1 MSVHFSGIAGKGMA
15 PAAGLALTGG
25 HQVSG
30 DDKVSNHRIA
40 HLREAGAQVIIG
52 RNVGPPP
59 GSTLHVRS
67 SLIDVPPGDVPERSR
82 LGFVNDMMH
91 ASGNSVLAVAG
102 SVGKSTATG
111 IVWAAHRGATP
122 ACYVGA
128 DLPGTLCG
136 GWHSSSTTAIVEADE
151 YKDAYRDVEA
161 HSVIL
166 LNVLANH
173 ADHFGKGTSGFSRSF
188 ADWIQGMGLAPRR
201 VLLGATAAE
210 RLAADGFPINA
221 IVLGTDA
228 DSGADWQMEIVS
240 PKPSSTVF
248 RLCGGRRGDT
258 FTIPLAGE
266 PAAMAAAFGVLT
278 ARQAGLSDSE
288 IRDGL
293 ATAELP
299 WRRQS
304 LVHRSPGVWVYDD
317 NARLPDQ
324 FMVTVLALRQ
334 RHPRAH
340 LVAVISPWG
349 RLNRRDLDAWAV
361 AGSYADTLVI
371 LPVGE
376 AAVSRGGAEIDDADE
391 QLARAVRKRGRDALS
406 IRTWAD
412 LPEATG
418 ETVYVTA
425 GYDAQ
430 YDLLSQAHEQL
441 RERYP

>member
-30 DDKVSNHRIA
+30 DDIISNHRIA
-40 HLREAGAQVIIG
+40 HLREAGAQVIVG

-67 SLIDVPPGDVPERSR
+67 SLIDVLPSEVPEQSR
-82 LGFVNDMMH
+82 LAFVSDVMH

-102 SVGKSTATG
+102 SVGKSTAAG
-111 IVWAAHRGATP
+111 IVWAAHRGGAP
-122 ACYVGA
+122 ACYIGA

-151 YKDAYRDVEA
+151 YKDAYLDIRA

-173 ADHFGKGTSGFSRSF
+173 ADHFGNGTSGFSRSF
-188 ADWIQGMGLAPRR
+188 ADWIQGMGLAPRH

-210 RLAADGFPINA
+210 RLAADGFPVGA
-221 IVLGTDA
+221 IVLGTGE
-228 DSGADWQMEIVS
+228 DSGADWQMEIIS
-240 PKPSSTVF
+240 PEPSSTEF
-248 RLCGGRRGDT
+248 RLRKGRRRDT

-266 PAAMAAAFGVLT
+266 HAATAAAFGVLT

-304 LVHRSPGVWVYDD
+304 LVHRSPGIWAYDD

-324 FMVTVLALRQ
+324 FIVTVLALRQ
-334 RHPRAH
+334 RHPHAH

-349 RLNRRDLDAWAV
+349 RLNRRDLDAWAF
-361 AGSYADTLVI
+361 AGSYADTLVV

-391 QLARAVRKRGRDALS
+391 QLALAVRDRGREALS
-406 IRTWAD
+406 IQSWAD

-430 YDLLSQAHEQL
+430 YDLLSQAHQVL
-441 RERYP
+441 RERHP

>member
-30 DDKVSNHRIA
+30 DDIISNHRIV
-40 HLREAGAQVIIG
+40 HLREAGAQVTVG
-52 RNVGPPP
+52 RNAGPPP
-59 GSTLHVRS
+59 GSTLHIRS
-67 SLIDVPPGDVPERSR
+67 SLVDVLPGDVPEQSR
-82 LGFVNDMMH
+82 LAYVNDVMH

-102 SVGKSTATG
+102 SVGKSTAAG
-111 IVWAAHRGATP
+111 ILWAAHRAAAP

-151 YKDAYRDVEA
+151 YKDAYQDIGA
-161 HSVIL
+161 DSVIL

-173 ADHFGKGTSGFSRSF
+173 ADHFGSGTSGFSRSF
-188 ADWIQGMGLAPRR
+188 ADWIQGMGLAPRH
-201 VLLGATAAE
+201 VLLGATAAQ
-210 RLAADGFPINA
+210 RLSADGCSVGA
-221 IVLGTDA
+221 IVLGTGDN
-228 DSGADWQMEIVS
+228 SGADWQMHIVS
-240 PKPSSTVF
+240 PTPSSTEF
-248 RLCGGRRGDT
+248 KLSKGRRGDK

-266 PAAMAAAFGVLT
+266 HAATAAAFGVLT

-304 LVHRSPGVWVYDD
+304 LVHRSPGIWAYDD

-324 FMVTVLALRQ
+324 FIVTVLALRQ
-334 RHPRAH
+334 RHPHAH

-349 RLNRRDLDAWAV
+349 RLNRRDLDAWAF
-361 AGSYADTLVI
+361 AGSYADTLVV

-376 AAVSRGGAEIDDADE
+376 ASISRGGAEIDNADE
-391 QLARAVRKRGRDALS
+391 QLARAVRERGREALC

-412 LPEATG
+412 LPEATRA
-418 ETVYVTA
+418 TVYVTA

-430 YDLLSQAHEQL
+430 YDLLCGAHQEL
-441 RERYP
+441 RERHP